1 VGFVR
6 IEELTLPSALA
17 LAPLIQPYD
26 PAPGSETGGATSA
39 TILSTDIL
47 AQNPAGPEGFS
58 GAVSAWIQPAG
69 SFFGLAFVADDF
81 SNPQSPIFGW
91 DFDIVLSTP
100 GSQPFSYRDA
110 SDPANPFGVSV
121 ETLLGT
127 DLGGTSPSPL
137 VVRFQGVHAT
147 GVVADLTDVDLGDPD
162 VGIDTDSV
170 TPWLRSPAELGTFWA
185 QALPGNPA
193 LALARQPNMVRFQ
206 VIFDSH
212 APLSGLLAGITN
224 FGIDVVID

>member
-1 VGFVR
+1 M
-6 IEELTLPSALA
+6 TQDPS
-17 LAPLIQPYD
+17 
-26 PAPGSETGGATSA
+26 
-39 TILSTDIL
+39 
-47 AQNPAGPEGFS
+47 GPEGLS

-69 SFFGLAFVADDF
+69 KFFGLQFVADDF
-81 SNPQSPIFGW
+81 SNPANPIFGW

-121 ETLLGT
+121 ESLLGT
-127 DLGGTSPSPL
+127 DLGGSSPSPL
-137 VVRFQGVHAT
+137 VVRFQGVHANEPLANPT
-147 GVVADLTDVDLGDPD
+147 AVDLEDSAS
-162 VGIDTDSV
+162 GIDPDSV
-170 TPWLRSPAELGTFWA
+170 TAWVRSPAELNTYWA
-185 QALPGNPA
+185 SALPGNPA

-206 VIFDSH
+206 VIFDGH